1 MKEKIEQLV
10 KETLTIT
17 YLDNVLELRKKQ
29 PNTHY
34 NERPKTMKEL
44 IKPYKHKPKKKVK

>member
-1 MKEKIEQLV
+1 MIDDYYLLQSISCTDM
-10 KETLTIT
+10 ETL
-17 YLDNVLELRKKQ
+17 LKLAKKQ

-34 NERPKTMKEL
+34 NKRPKTMKEL